1 MWRSPARPALA
12 IDTVGRL
19 TGRPPASRRSTTG
32 RQRLAVSCYGIV
44 LVLGSAVCLGFFVLV
59 SLPFTV
65 GLLTG
70 AAAELRSSDPVQ
82 IADAAATVTYLALLA
97 AVVSSVVAAARQQAL
112 AETPRGERPTT
123 GGAMN
128 QRDKAE
134 SAG

>member
-97 AVVSSVVAAARQQAL
+97 ALWCRAWWRRHGNKLSRKHREGNDLQLEV
-112 AETPRGERPTT
+112 P
-123 GGAMN
+123 
-128 QRDKAE
+128 
-134 SAG
+134 